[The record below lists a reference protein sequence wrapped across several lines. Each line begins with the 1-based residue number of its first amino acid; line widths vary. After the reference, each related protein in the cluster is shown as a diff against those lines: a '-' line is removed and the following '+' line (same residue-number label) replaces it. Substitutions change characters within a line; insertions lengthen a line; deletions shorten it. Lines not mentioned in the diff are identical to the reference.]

1 MNSSVAVWLAL
12 PLFLVAVTAAKL
24 PFANE
29 QLLNAAPRRAPKE
42 PGWRLLELLP
52 MWGLLLGAGFS
63 LEAHA
68 GQLQPQGWA
77 FDAVIGFLFM
87 TLAFAGFVRCHL
99 RRQP

>member
-1 MNSSVAVWLAL
+1 MNSLIAVWLAL
-12 PLFLVAVTAAKL
+12 LAAGSAPDL
-24 PFANE
+24 SFANE
-29 QLLNAAPRRAPKE
+29 RRLIVAPRRAPKQ
-42 PGWRLLELLP
+42 PGWRLLALLP

-68 GQLQPQGWA
+68 GQPQPQGWA

-87 TLAFAGFVRCHL
+87 TLAFAGFVRRHL